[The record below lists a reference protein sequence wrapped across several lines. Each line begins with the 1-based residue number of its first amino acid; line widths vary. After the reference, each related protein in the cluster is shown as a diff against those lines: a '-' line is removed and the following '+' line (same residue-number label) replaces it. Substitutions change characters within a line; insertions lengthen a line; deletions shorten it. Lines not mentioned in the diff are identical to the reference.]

1 MLVMI
6 YVLGL
11 IILVMIFGYGFLKI
25 IEHLTNIDK
34 SHIEKAP
41 DNCPHCNKPYV
52 YVNYHGNNY
61 IEYRCSICGWMDI
74 YEKNKNGRWK
84 RWRTKNEQI

>member
-25 IEHLTNIDK
+25 IEHLADIDK
-34 SHIEKAP
+34 VHIEKAP
-41 DNCPHCNKPYV
+41 DNCPCCNKSYF
-52 YVNYHGNNY
+52 YVNYHGNNF
-61 IEYRCSICGWMDI
+61 IEYRCSNCGWMAI
-74 YEKNKNGRWK
+74 YKKNKFGRWK
-84 RWRTKNEQI
+84 KMED

>member
-1 MLVMI
+1 MLVII

-25 IEHLTNIDK
+25 IEHLTNIEKD
-34 SHIEKAP
+34 HIEKDHIERVP
-41 DNCPHCNKPYV
+41 GNCPCCNKPYF

-61 IEYRCSICGWMDI
+61 IEYRCSICGWMCI
-74 YEKNKNGRWK
+74 YKKNKNGRWK
-84 RWRTKNEQI
+84 KMED

>member
-25 IEHLTNIDK
+25 IEHLTDIEKD
-34 SHIEKAP
+34 HIERAP
-41 DNCPHCNKPYV
+41 GNCPYCNKPYV
-52 YVNYHGNNY
+52 YVSYHNNY
-61 IEYRCSICGWMDI
+61 IEYRCSICGWMCI
-74 YEKNKNGRWK
+74 YKKNKIGRWK
-84 RWRTKNEQI
+84 KMED

>member
-11 IILVMIFGYGFLKI
+11 IILVMIFSYGFLKI

-34 SHIEKAP
+34 VHIERAP
-41 DNCPHCNKPYV
+41 DNCPCCNKSCF
-52 YVNYHGNNY
+52 YVNYHGNKY

-74 YEKNKNGRWK
+74 YKKNKIGHWERIGGLK
-84 RWRTKNEQI
+84 

>member
-25 IEHLTNIDK
+25 IEHLADIDK
-34 SHIEKAP
+34 VHIERAP
-41 DNCPHCNKPYV
+41 GNCPYCNKPYV
-52 YVNYHGNNY
+52 YVSYHNNY
-61 IEYRCSICGWMDI
+61 TEYRCSDCGWMDV
-74 YEKNKNGRWK
+74 YEKNKNGRLK
-84 RWRTKNEQI
+84 RWRTKK

>member
-25 IEHLTNIDK
+25 IEHLTNIEKD
-34 SHIEKAP
+34 HIEKEP
-41 DNCPHCNKPYV
+41 GNCPCCNKPYF

-74 YEKNKNGRWK
+74 YEKNKNCRWK
-84 RWRTKNEQI
+84 RWRTKK

>member
-11 IILVMIFGYGFLKI
+11 IILVNVFGYGFLKI
-25 IEHLTNIDK
+25 IEHLADIDK

-41 DNCPHCNKPYV
+41 DNCPHCNKPYI
-52 YVNYHGNNY
+52 YKNYHGNKY
-61 IEYRCSICGWMDI
+61 IEYRCRNCGWMTV
-74 YEKNKNGRWK
+74 YKKNKFGHWEK
-84 RWRTKNEQI
+84 CGGLK

>member
-1 MLVMI
+1 MKMLVII

-11 IILVMIFGYGFLKI
+11 IILGNVFGYGFLKI

-34 SHIEKAP
+34 VHIERVSG
-41 DNCPHCNKPYV
+41 NCPHCNKPYL

-61 IEYRCSICGWMDI
+61 IEYRCSDCKWMAI
-74 YEKNKNGRWK
+74 YKKNKIGHWK
-84 RWRTKNEQI
+84 KMED

>member
-25 IEHLTNIDK
+25 IEHLTD
-34 SHIEKAP
+34 IERAP
-41 DNCPHCNKPYV
+41 GNCPCCNKPYF

-61 IEYRCSICGWMDI
+61 IEYRCSICGWMCI
-74 YEKNKNGRWK
+74 YKKNKIGHWERIGGLK
-84 RWRTKNEQI
+84 